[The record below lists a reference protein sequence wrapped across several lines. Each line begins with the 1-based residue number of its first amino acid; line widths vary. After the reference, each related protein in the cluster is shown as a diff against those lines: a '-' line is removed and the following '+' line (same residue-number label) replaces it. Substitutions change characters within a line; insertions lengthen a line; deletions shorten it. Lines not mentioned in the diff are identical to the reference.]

1 MKDKRY
7 YNYQCFARCF
17 KSNLKYDLTKNEKKV
32 NLNLPNYG
40 TKSDLKNATSDTS
53 DFAKKAD
60 LASLIAKKADLA
72 SLKTAVDK
80 LNKSDVKLKTVPVDL
95 KKIK

>member
-7 YNYQCFARCF
+7 YNYQCFSRCF

-60 LASLIAKKADLA
+60 LASL
-72 SLKTAVDK
+72 KTAVDK